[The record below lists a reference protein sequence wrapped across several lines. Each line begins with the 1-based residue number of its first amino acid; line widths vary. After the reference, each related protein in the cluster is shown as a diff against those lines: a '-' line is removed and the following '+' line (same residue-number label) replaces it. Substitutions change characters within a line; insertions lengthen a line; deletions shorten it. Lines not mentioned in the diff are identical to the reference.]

1 MSNIV
6 QRRKNMEYIENLIKD
21 TFKLFPEII
30 NISDGELRDDDGF
43 FSCELSKAWH
53 RAEESTGTTGK
64 DIDFMIWSIFRVLHR
79 KGREN
84 FVHGIYCVSLNE
96 IDMEELQMEY
106 QTVSKDSE

>member
-1 MSNIV
+1 MT
-6 QRRKNMEYIENLIKD
+6 MENIENLIKD

-30 NISDGELRDDDGF
+30 DISDGELRDDDVF
-43 FSCELSKAWH
+43 FSWELSKAWH

-79 KGREN
+79 KSREN
-84 FVHGIYCVSLNE
+84 FAHGIYCVSLNE

-106 QTVSKDSE
+106 KKALQEAE